1 MIQYEDIYEKVFNI
15 PHYSVNKDRKFTC
28 QLVHNYLTGNEKN
41 VIDIGSGRVPVL
53 LELIEKFPSSQIV
66 SCDLKKFH
74 DIEVPFRK
82 LNLTIEKDRDELLKE
97 FPLFDF
103 LTCMDVLEH
112 IEEKELVYTLKFFKG
127 ISKRHL
133 IIVANHSD
141 MWGGE
146 LHLIQQPMD
155 WWEGKFAEHFKIL
168 DKMSI
173 HSDRAY
179 VFHLE

>member
-112 IEEKELVYTLKFFKG
+112 IEENNVVIKVND
-127 ISKRHL
+127 HCNPVL
-133 IIVANHSD
+133 IHGEDNEYYINIVMPMKLSENYV
-141 MWGGE
+141 
-146 LHLIQQPMD
+146 IQNED
-155 WWEGKFAEHFKIL
+155 
-168 DKMSI
+168 
-173 HSDRAY
+173 
-179 VFHLE
+179 